1 MTEYE
6 KTIEMVL
13 DVIKE
18 MKETYDYDNHTL
30 DELAQRIV

>member
-1 MTEYE
+1 MTEHE
-6 KTIEMVL
+6 KAIEMVL

-18 MKETYDYDNHTL
+18 MKSDYDNETL